1 MNARVEEVRYALGYF
16 RNTHNPCTG
25 EHCFNCRRI
34 AELQDELLVIA
45 ATAATE
51 AVK

>member
-1 MNARVEEVRYALGYF
+1 MNARVEELRYALGYF

-25 EHCFNCRRI
+25 QNCFNCRRI

-45 ATAATE
+45 AQRQTE
-51 AVK
+51 E